1 MRLYEFVDS
10 DQQVLSIIK
19 PLLLRAKAEGA
30 DSIPVNQLI
39 NDINDSSITPE
50 LLINILN
57 KHRKDLS
64 NIITTATYD
73 DIVLNKNEI
82 KSMTNK
88 LDKDVNKMKNTAL
101 KQAMDKLK

>member
-10 DQQVLSIIK
+10 DEQVLGIIK

-30 DSIPVNQLI
+30 TSIPTNQLI
-39 NDINDSSITPE
+39 NDINDSSVSPE
-50 LLINILN
+50 LLVNILN

-73 DIVLNKNEI
+73 EIILNNNELR
-82 KSMTNK
+82 SMTSDY
-88 LDKDVNKMKNTAL
+88 DKDVNKMKSTAL

>member
-10 DQQVLSIIK
+10 DEQVLSIIK

-30 DSIPVNQLI
+30 SSISTNQLI
-39 NDINDSSITPE
+39 NDVNDSSITPE
-50 LLINILN
+50 LLVNILN

-73 DIVLNKNEI
+73 EIVLNNNEI
-82 KSMTNK
+82 KSMTSK
-88 LDKDVNKMKNTAL
+88 FDKDVNKMKSTAL
-101 KQAMDKLK
+101 KQAMDQLK

>member
-10 DQQVLSIIK
+10 DQQVLSIVK

-30 DSIPVNQLI
+30 ASIPVNQLI
-39 NDINDSSITPE
+39 NDINDSSVTPE

-57 KHRKDLS
+57 KHRKDLGD
-64 NIITTATYD
+64 IITTATYD
-73 DIVLNKNEI
+73 EIVLNNNEI
-82 KSMTNK
+82 KSMTK
-88 LDKDVNKMKNTAL
+88 KFDKDVSKMKSTAL

>member
-10 DQQVLSIIK
+10 DEQVLGIIK

-30 DSIPVNQLI
+30 TSIPVNQLI
-39 NDINDSSITPE
+39 NDINDSSVSPE
-50 LLINILN
+50 LLVNILN

-73 DIVLNKNEI
+73 EIVLNNNEI

-88 LDKDVNKMKNTAL
+88 FDKDVNKMKSTAL
-101 KQAMDKLK
+101 KQAMDQLK

>member
-10 DQQVLSIIK
+10 DEQVLGIIK

-30 DSIPVNQLI
+30 DSISTNQLL
-39 NDINDSSITPE
+39 NDINDSSVTPE
-50 LLINILN
+50 LLVNILN
-57 KHRKDLS
+57 KHRKDLKD
-64 NIITTATYD
+64 IITTATYD
-73 DIVLNKNEI
+73 EIILNNNQI

-88 LDKDVNKMKNTAL
+88 FDKDVNKMKSTAL

>member
-10 DQQVLSIIK
+10 DDQVLGIIK

-30 DSIPVNQLI
+30 DSIPTKQLL
-39 NDINDSSITPE
+39 NDIQDSSVTPE
-50 LLINILN
+50 LLVNILN
-57 KHRKDLS
+57 KHRKDLRD
-64 NIITTATYD
+64 IITTATYD
-73 DIVLNKNEI
+73 EIVLNNNEI

-88 LDKDVNKMKNTAL
+88 FDKDVNKMKSTAL

>member
-10 DQQVLSIIK
+10 DEQVLGIIK

-30 DSIPVNQLI
+30 QSIPVNQLI
-39 NDINDSSITPE
+39 NDINDSSVSPE
-50 LLINILN
+50 LLVNILN
-57 KHRKDLS
+57 KHIKDLS

-73 DIVLNKNEI
+73 EIVLNNNEI

-88 LDKDVNKMKNTAL
+88 FDKDVNKMKSTAL
-101 KQAMDKLK
+101 KQAMDQLK

>member
-10 DQQVLSIIK
+10 DEQVLGIIK

-30 DSIPVNQLI
+30 TSIPTNQLI
-39 NDINDSSITPE
+39 NDINDSSVSPE
-50 LLINILN
+50 LLVNILN
-57 KHRKDLS
+57 KHRKDLQ

-73 DIVLNKNEI
+73 EIILNNNEL
-82 KSMTNK
+82 KSMTSDY
-88 LDKDVNKMKNTAL
+88 DKNVNKMKSTAL

>member
-10 DQQVLSIIK
+10 DEQVLGIIK

-30 DSIPVNQLI
+30 TSIPTNQLI
-39 NDINDSSITPE
+39 NDINDSSVSPE
-50 LLINILN
+50 LLVNILN
-57 KHRKDLS
+57 KHRKDLQ

-73 DIVLNKNEI
+73 EIILNNNEL
-82 KSMTNK
+82 KSMTSDY
-88 LDKDVNKMKNTAL
+88 DKDVNKMKSTAL